1 MSNKEDKIEP
11 EDLSAE
17 TPETKDTAEKK
28 VKGGKKDE
36 AEKGKSEAKSDKKM
50 EKTKAKFKQVSK
62 SVDVK
67 TFKAAPPLEKNP
79 VMNILD
85 QHRDHKMRIAKI
97 ISVIFITFVVLF
109 FLSLGYGHW
118 NKVRKKNREIF
129 EIEKKLSLFKS
140 KMKKNSGF
148 TKNQAV
154 AQAIL
159 LTYKGEKVDW
169 QHAKE
174 WKAKRKKL
182 FSSFASI
189 KPQFSKPFVLPTI
202 AMDMMPIPQGEFM
215 MGRQLKEVKGC
226 TDELPRRKVKIDYPF
241 WMARTEI
248 ANYQYRVLFPQH
260 TIRKYDGFPLN
271 LITQPAVQVS
281 WHLAVKYCVML
292 TYQEKL
298 KGRLPAG
305 YVYRLPTEAEWEY
318 ACRAT
323 TETYFYWGNTFE
335 EIGKEFANVLDRHS
349 AAYEDV
355 AIYKESPKRDGHYVT
370 APVGSFKP
378 NSFGLQD
385 MSGNVWEW
393 CWDWYNPAAY
403 RKLPSLNPVQSSPVV
418 SELTE
423 RGNFERIIKI
433 DSTSKVIRGGGWLSP
448 PSDCR
453 SATRDSVVPETK
465 DNGIG
470 FRVVLAPELEDIEV
484 KEK

>member
-1 MSNKEDKIEP
+1 MSDKKQQDKSEEIVK
-11 EDLSAE
+11 
-17 TPETKDTAEKK
+17 KDAVTGDG
-28 VKGGKKDE
+28 GGKKSEDSG
-36 AEKGKSEAKSDKKM
+36 KKSEKSKSDKKIAM
-50 EKTKAKFKQVSK
+50 AKAKLKHSSK
-62 SVDVK
+62 EIDVK
-67 TFKAAPPLEKNP
+67 TFKTPAPLKKNP

-97 ISVIFITFVVLF
+97 ISVIFITFVAIF
-109 FLSLGYGHW
+109 FLALGYGHW
-118 NKVRKKNREIF
+118 TKVREKNKKISD
-129 EIEKKLSLFKS
+129 IEKKLAIFKA
-140 KMKKNSGF
+140 KIEKNSGF
-148 TKNQAV
+148 VKNQAV

-159 LTYKGEKVDW
+159 LTYKGEKIDW
-169 QHAKE
+169 PHAKE
-174 WKAKRKKL
+174 WVAKRKQL
-182 FSSFASI
+182 FSAFSSL
-189 KPQFSKPFVLPTI
+189 KPLSGRNFVVPTI
-202 AMDMMPIPQGEFM
+202 AMDMMAIPQGEFM
-215 MGRQLKEVKGC
+215 MGRQIKEVKGC
-226 TDELPRRKVKIDYPF
+226 TDELPQRKVKIDYSF

-248 ANYQYRVLFPQH
+248 ANFQYRVLFPQH
-260 TIRKYDGFPLN
+260 TVKKYDSFPLN
-271 LITQPAVQVS
+271 LTTQPVVQVS
-281 WHLAVKYCVML
+281 WHLATQYCKML
-292 TYQEKL
+292 TYKERL

-318 ACRAT
+318 ACRAGS
-323 TETYFYWGNTFE
+323 ETYFYWGNKFE
-335 EIGKEFANVLDRHS
+335 EVGKAFANVLDRHS

-378 NSFGLQD
+378 NAFGLCD

-403 RKLPSLNPVQSSPVV
+403 QKLSATNPVQSSPVV
-418 SELTE
+418 SELKE

-470 FRVVLAPELEDIEV
+470 FRIVLAPELEIVEI
-484 KEK
+484 KEKEDKK